1 MNTVTVQDN
10 YTVILIV
17 RCMKLK
23 SAFMNIL
30 VRIKKCFSLAI
41 IRLTQNIIKFQI
53 NYLLVRQHE
62 ISGAEM
68 A

>member
-1 MNTVTVQDN
+1 
-10 YTVILIV
+10 
-17 RCMKLK
+17 
-23 SAFMNIL
+23 MNIL
-30 VRIKKCFSLAI
+30 VRIKKCLSLAI

-53 NYLLVRQHE
+53 NYLLAKQHE